1 MDLTLLA
8 GDIGRRGSIIVY
20 KLYLGGFLDGGCGLD
35 QRLCFQEPTAGSVV
49 RAGHGDGSI
58 GRYVCDLWF
67 FLGEEISVIV
77 ELGGFLAQRAAVDS
91 GLRHCLI
98 GLPGDEFG
106 GCGYRH
112 FKRCSELTIH
122 VLIKENHLLALVQL
136 ALVLPPEA
144 GETAEE

>member
-1 MDLTLLA
+1 MLA
-8 GDIGRRGSIIVY
+8 GDIGRRGSIVVY

-58 GRYVCDLWF
+58 GRYVCDLWL

-91 GLRHCLI
+91 
-98 GLPGDEFG
+98 
-106 GCGYRH
+106 
-112 FKRCSELTIH
+112 
-122 VLIKENHLLALVQL
+122 
-136 ALVLPPEA
+136 
-144 GETAEE
+144 